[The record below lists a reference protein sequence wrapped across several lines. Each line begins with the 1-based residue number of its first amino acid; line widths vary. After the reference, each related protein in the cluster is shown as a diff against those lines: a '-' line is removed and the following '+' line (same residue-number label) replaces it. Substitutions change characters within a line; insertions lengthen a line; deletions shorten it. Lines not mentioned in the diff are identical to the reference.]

1 MKQNYPTTEK
11 GKRNLIGQ
19 LENQLEGLS
28 LKRVRVDAELY
39 KVTRKITTLEEI
51 SKNLSINSKELQNE
65 ELRVKRELQELKSL
79 EVTSREKVEIN
90 LSPREKLFRD
100 FPNLKDLDDS
110 LIPPAL
116 LQKYGII

>member
-1 MKQNYPTTEK
+1 MKQNIPTSEK
-11 GKRNLIGQ
+11 GRKNLVSQ

-39 KVTRKITTLEEI
+39 KVTKKITTLEEI
-51 SKNLSINSKELQNE
+51 SKNLSNNSKDLQIE
-65 ELRVKRELQELKSL
+65 ELRIKRELQELKSL
-79 EVTSREKVEIN
+79 EVTPREKVEIN

-110 LIPPAL
+110 LIPPTL
-116 LQKYGII
+116 LKKYGIE